1 MMLLIYDTFKASDS
15 KISSLKISLLR
26 KQMKSLK
33 NLIFLKLSSLCYKD
47 KSEYCTVQRMIK
59 NNHILEI
66 SNILNAR
73 AQSMLLIVT
82 EIEFYC

>member
-1 MMLLIYDTFKASDS
+1 MND
-15 KISSLKISLLR
+15 
-26 KQMKSLK
+26 
-33 NLIFLKLSSLCYKD
+33 KD
-47 KSEYCTVQRMIK
+47 
-59 NNHILEI
+59 HILEI